1 MDTEKLTKLSFSF
14 NREDM
19 QAIESIKE
27 KQQAVQGPVSNVA
40 AIRVAIRLAA
50 RDASDGRER

>member
-1 MDTEKLTKLSFSF
+1 
-14 NREDM
+14 M
-19 QAIESIKE
+19 QAIEAIKE
-27 KQQAVQGPVSNVA
+27 KLQAVQGPVSNVA